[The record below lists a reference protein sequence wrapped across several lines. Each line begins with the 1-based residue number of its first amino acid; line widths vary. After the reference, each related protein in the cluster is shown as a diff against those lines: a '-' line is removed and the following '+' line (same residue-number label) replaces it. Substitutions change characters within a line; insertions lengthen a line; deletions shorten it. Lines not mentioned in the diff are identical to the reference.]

1 MIQKIVVIILKT
13 FLVALLS
20 YSVVFTLAVSF
31 FLYAG
36 YSFLQAEWDKVSL
49 LKNINPIQTQYMT
62 FYQGKNKDLTLK
74 QTFIPLDSI
83 SKHLKFAVL
92 YVEDAGFYQHPGVDL
107 AAILQALETNKR
119 RKRRAHGGST
129 ITQQMAKNLFSNAEK
144 TFTRKAKEFIF
155 SLLMEKQLGK
165 DRILELYLNYAQW
178 GKDIFGCQEAA
189 KKYYKK
195 NCSNLTQ
202 RESIELA
209 AVLANPVKY
218 RPGQRKSKVLAQ
230 RRRIIVENLYQM
242 HKMSLETFTKW
253 TGDRP
258 RSVKDSLYKE
268 SIKKVEALP

>member
-1 MIQKIVVIILKT
+1 
-13 FLVALLS
+13 
-20 YSVVFTLAVSF
+20 F
-31 FLYAG
+31 FA
-36 YSFLQAEWDKVSL
+36 
-49 LKNINPIQTQYMT
+49 KNSNPAQTQYMA
-62 FYQGKNKDLTLK
+62 FYQSKNKDLKLK
-74 QTFIPLDSI
+74 QSFIPIDSI

-119 RKRRAHGGST
+119 RGKKAHGGST

-178 GKDIFGCQEAA
+178 GKDVFGCQEAA
-189 KKYYKK
+189 KKYYNK
-195 NCSNLTQ
+195 NCARLTLS
-202 RESIELA
+202 ESIELA
-209 AVLANPVKY
+209 VVLANPIRY

-230 RRRIIVENLYQM
+230 RRRIIIENLYQM
-242 HKMSLETFTKW
+242 KKISLETFINW

-268 SIKKVEALP
+268 SIKKVEVLP